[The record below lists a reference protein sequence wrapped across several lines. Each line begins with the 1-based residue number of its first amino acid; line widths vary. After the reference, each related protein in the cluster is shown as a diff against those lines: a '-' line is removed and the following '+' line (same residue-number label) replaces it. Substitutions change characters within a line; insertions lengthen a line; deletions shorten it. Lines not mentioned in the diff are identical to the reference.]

1 MKKITIALCILL
13 TSYFSTFSQNAPN
26 AWNEYFAFNS
36 VKKIEYCN
44 PYIVALTVNGIFI
57 YNEQTHEV
65 SKITKLQKLS
75 SVNLTTMSFNS
86 KLKKLVIGYADGSI
100 DVIEFPNK
108 NITNISTI
116 TKRNIYGSKSIQN
129 ICFSNDTAF
138 IATDFGLIT
147 FNLSTNEFIH
157 TAILGLEGEY
167 IGITDVDIDTIT
179 NTLYAASENGIYYIS
194 TNKNISDVS
203 LWSKLSNIPHANEH
217 INDIAYYNNA
227 LYYSAIDFTD
237 TIYKISNSIVSPFLY
252 DIKNIQKINSKNNN
266 LCITANS
273 SIRIYKE
280 NEILQTI
287 IDTSNTNK
295 SLNCRD
301 VCITKNNSIWIA
313 DGLRGIYSTSDFEGI
328 YPAGPLSNIPSEV
341 VYKNDKLYV
350 VSGNSNAYQNG
361 MYNVLINNKWYG
373 HMNWNVKN
381 SISIYPVTN
390 SDTYYYG
397 TAGWGLVE
405 CSDIWSYD
413 TIYNKSNSPIQNIY
427 NNDTPY
433 ELITD
438 IAMDSKKNLWVLNKN
453 VDYPL
458 LVKTANNVWYS
469 FALSGLKSN
478 LTDRLIIDKNGYKWI
493 VGDDK
498 VAVFN
503 DNGTIDNTSDDQYTY
518 ISLTDDEGNIADR
531 TTCIAADIDG
541 TIWIGTTQGI
551 AIHSTPSRV
560 FTDKKTI
567 SRIKIEIDGEI
578 GYLLSSEKITAI
590 AVDGANRKWI
600 GTQNSGIFLVSPDG
614 TIQLQNFTVINSP
627 LPSNT
632 INSIAIN
639 QKTGEIYIATE
650 YGLVSFIGD
659 ALWGAENMEDV
670 YVFPNPI
677 RETYDGDIYIKGT
690 VSNAIIKITDI
701 SGNLVYQTISNG
713 GMGVWN
719 GKNLE
724 GKRVST
730 GVYLIYISDE
740 EGVNTKVTK
749 LLFIK

>member
-1 MKKITIALCILL
+1 MKKITILLFILIV
-13 TSYFSTFSQNAPN
+13 SYFSSYSQSAPN
-26 AWNEYFAFNS
+26 AWNEFFAYNS
-36 VKKIEYCN
+36 VNKIEYCN
-44 PYIVALTVNGIFI
+44 PYIVALTANGIFL
-57 YNEQTHEV
+57 YDEQTHEV

-75 SVNLTTMSFNS
+75 SVNLTTMAYNS
-86 KLKKLVIGYADGSI
+86 HLKKLVIGYANGSI

-116 TKRNIYGSKSIQN
+116 AKRSLYGSKTIRN

-147 FNLSTNEFIH
+147 LNMETNEFIH
-157 TAILGLEGEY
+157 TAILGLQGEY
-167 IGITDVDIDTIT
+167 IGVSDVAIDSIT
-179 NTLYAASENGIYYIS
+179 NTLYAGTENGIYYIA

-203 LWSKLSNIPHANEH
+203 LWSKFSSIPHANEH
-217 INDIAYYNNA
+217 INDIAFYNNA
-227 LYYSAIDFTD
+227 LYFTASDFTD
-237 TIYKISNSIVSPFLY
+237 TIYKISNSIASPFLT
-252 DIKNIQKINSKNNN
+252 DVKSIQKIFSKNNK
-266 LCITANS
+266 LYITANS
-273 SIRIYKE
+273 SIRIYKD
-280 NEILQTI
+280 NEILETK
-287 IDTSNTNK
+287 IDTSNTNTQ
-295 SLNCRD
+295 LAIRD
-301 VCITKNNSIWIA
+301 FLVSANNTIWIA
-313 DGLRGIYSTSDFEGI
+313 DAQRGIYTTENFVGI
-328 YPAGPLSNIPSEV
+328 YPLGPFANFPSEV
-341 VYKNDKLYV
+341 VYKNDKLYL
-350 VSGNSNAYQNG
+350 VSGTSSAYQIG
-361 MYNVLINNKWYG
+361 MFNVLINNKWYG
-373 HMNWNVKN
+373 HVNWNVRN
-381 SISIYPVTN
+381 SVSVYPVTN

-405 CSDIWSYD
+405 SSDIWSYD
-413 TIYNKSNSPIQNIY
+413 TVYNKTNSPIQNIY

-438 IAMDSKKNLWVLNKN
+438 IAMDSKKNLWILNKD

-458 LVKTANNVWYS
+458 LVKTANNTWYS
-469 FALSGLKSN
+469 FPLTGLESN
-478 LTDRLIIDKNGYKWI
+478 LADRLIIDKNGSKWI

-498 VAVFN
+498 VAVYN
-503 DNGTIDNTSDDQYTY
+503 DNGTIDNTSDDQYIA

-531 TTCIAADIDG
+531 TTCIASDIDG

-614 TIQLQNFTVINSP
+614 TIQLQNFTINNSP

-639 QKTGEIYIATE
+639 QKTGEVYIATE
-650 YGLVSFIGD
+650 NGLVSYIGD
-659 ALWGAENMEDV
+659 AIWGAENMDNIT
-670 YVFPNPI
+670 VFPNPI

-701 SGNLVYQTISNG
+701 SGNLVFQTIANG

-719 GKNLE
+719 GKNLD

-740 EGVNTKVTK
+740 QGVNTKVTK